1 MDSLSNIL
9 ATPYL
14 YSSAVILL
22 LVIALKAIVGS
33 FTTQQPFSFFNFY
46 CQRLANKVNKAS
58 NSTRQQNISGF
69 IAILVTLTPII
80 AILWLFETFIEVPW
94 LWHGLLLYLALGNI
108 GLGRVNKEIA
118 RELVANNNYQA
129 KQALAPYLLR
139 QTEQLSMLGLSK
151 ACIEMQVLRSSQLLV
166 CVGFY
171 ALFFGPLTALSFRL
185 LLEMHYVWNI
195 KLSRYI
201 YFGAAINHIVK
212 LLQWF
217 PSRIFAIILL
227 IGTVGKSPILCWR
240 LTRSKFLQTG
250 NGLLLH
256 ILALGL
262 EIKLSGV
269 AMYQGNKLRKTS
281 FNDHARQPQATDI
294 IHANKR
300 INYALY
306 ICILLVMMV
315 AIISYATS
323 GFR

>member
-1 MDSLSNIL
+1 MESLSNIL
-9 ATPYL
+9 ASPYL

-22 LVIALKAIVGS
+22 LVLALKAIVGL
-33 FTTQQPFSFFNFY
+33 FTTHQPLSFFSFY
-46 CQRLANKVNKAS
+46 CQRLADKVNKAS
-58 NSTRQQNISGF
+58 NSARQQNISGL

-80 AILWLFETFIEVPW
+80 AILWLFETFIELPW

-108 GLGRVNKEIA
+108 GLSKVNKSIA
-118 RELVANNNYQA
+118 RELVANNTYQA
-129 KQALAPYLLR
+129 KQAIAPFVLR
-139 QTEQLSMLGLSK
+139 QTEQLSVLGLSK

-171 ALFFGPLTALSFRL
+171 YLMFGPLVALSFRL

-195 KLSRYI
+195 KIIRYVH
-201 YFGAAINHIVK
+201 FGAAVNHIVK
-212 LLQWF
+212 LLQWL
-217 PSRIFAIILL
+217 PSRVFAIVLL
-227 IGTVGKSPILCWR
+227 IGTIGQNTLLNWR
-240 LTRSKFLQTG
+240 LTRSKFLQIG

-269 AMYQGNKLRKTS
+269 AMYQGQKLRKAS

-306 ICILLVMMV
+306 ICVLLVMMA
-315 AIISYATS
+315 AIISYAIS
-323 GFR
+323 GNR

>member
-1 MDSLSNIL
+1 
-9 ATPYL
+9 
-14 YSSAVILL
+14 
-22 LVIALKAIVGS
+22 
-33 FTTQQPFSFFNFY
+33 
-46 CQRLANKVNKAS
+46 
-58 NSTRQQNISGF
+58 
-69 IAILVTLTPII
+69 
-80 AILWLFETFIEVPW
+80 
-94 LWHGLLLYLALGNI
+94 
-108 GLGRVNKEIA
+108 
-118 RELVANNNYQA
+118 
-129 KQALAPYLLR
+129 
-139 QTEQLSMLGLSK
+139 
-151 ACIEMQVLRSSQLLV
+151 
-166 CVGFY
+166 
-171 ALFFGPLTALSFRL
+171 
-185 LLEMHYVWNI
+185 MHYVWNI

-212 LLQWF
+212 LFQWF

-227 IGTVGKSPILCWR
+227 IGTVGKSPVLCWR